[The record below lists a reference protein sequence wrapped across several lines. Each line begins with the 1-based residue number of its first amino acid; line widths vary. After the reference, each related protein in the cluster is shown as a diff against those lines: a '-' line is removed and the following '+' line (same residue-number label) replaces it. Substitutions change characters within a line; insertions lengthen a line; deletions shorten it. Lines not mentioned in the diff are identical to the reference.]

1 MREGGLAVGGGGALR
16 EGGLAVG
23 EGGIEGRCASRC
35 GGGVGLSREG
45 RLADVVTSGKGGLA
59 NEERG
64 TV

>member
-1 MREGGLAVGGGGALR
+1 MR